1 MRCTHIIVCDFKT
14 SQTASSGEMLLDRDG
29 DNSDEEL
36 NHDDAD
42 IYQTLFFQLFSDA
55 LSVSVQFR

>member
-1 MRCTHIIVCDFKT
+1 MLFKDITDCDVED
-14 SQTASSGEMLLDRDG
+14 ASPGEMLLDRDG

-36 NHDDAD
+36 NHDDTD
-42 IYQTLFFQLFSDA
+42 IIKHSFQLFSDA